1 MPRGPRRFPLA
12 VALALF
18 APVARAHGLAPVLL
32 EIVARADGTA
42 AVLWKTAPSL
52 PRGARLEPV
61 LPGRCRTVGSTAT
74 GATSEGV
81 TRS

>member
-1 MPRGPRRFPLA
+1 
-12 VALALF
+12 
-18 APVARAHGLAPVLL
+18 VLL